1 MNYFRFDEYQ
11 ELASHYAFYKEKFG
25 DSDMNVYYPV
35 LGLVS
40 ESGEVADKIKKIARD
55 TDYDLRRLLSS
66 DKIDIIK
73 ELGDC
78 LWYIALIAHELEYD
92 LSEVAEINI
101 NKLASR
107 RERNKLTGSGDNR

>member
-11 ELASHYAFYKEKFG
+11 ELAATYAFYKEKLG
-25 DSDMNVYYPV
+25 GDMNIYYPV

-55 TDYDLRRLLSS
+55 TDYDLKHLLSS
-66 DKIDIIK
+66 DRIEIIK
-73 ELGDC
+73 ELCDC

-107 RERNKLTGSGDNR
+107 RERNRLTGSGDNR